1 VDSTLVVWDSLRTQ
15 YAGLPWTLQPTAL
28 TFDPNGW
35 ILHQNG
41 TAVGVSDGT
50 SPTPASFA
58 LDQNYPNP
66 FNPSTTIRYQ
76 VPTAGVVT
84 LKVYDVLG
92 REVRTLVNEHKSVG
106 TYAVSF
112 DGAGLASGM
121 YVYQLR
127 SGSYV
132 STKRMVMVK

>member
-1 VDSTLVVWDSLRTQ
+1 
-15 YAGLPWTLQPTAL
+15 
-28 TFDPNGW
+28 
-35 ILHQNG
+35 
-41 TAVGVSDGT
+41 
-50 SPTPASFA
+50 
-58 LDQNYPNP
+58 
-66 FNPSTTIRYQ
+66 
-76 VPTAGVVT
+76 VPTAGSVT

-106 TYAVSF
+106 AYAVSF

>member
-41 TAVGVSDGT
+41 RRSGERRT

-58 LDQNYPNP
+58 LDQNYPILQ
-66 FNPSTTIRYQ
+66 SVDHDS
-76 VPTAGVVT
+76 VPGAHGGVVT

-127 SGSYV
+127 SAAMCRRRGW
-132 STKRMVMVK
+132 